1 VLHTDDR
8 LVTTGDTC
16 AGGQPVKLS
25 RRMSTLA
32 CADGARATA
41 AAVIAAR
48 THGLPNLIAVLRDS
62 SHPAHAAKWSPLL
75 SDRER
80 GS

>member
-48 THGLPNLIAVLRDS
+48 NTRLTQSHCHSPRFIAPGPS
-62 SHPAHAAKWSPLL
+62 
-75 SDRER
+75 
-80 GS
+80 G